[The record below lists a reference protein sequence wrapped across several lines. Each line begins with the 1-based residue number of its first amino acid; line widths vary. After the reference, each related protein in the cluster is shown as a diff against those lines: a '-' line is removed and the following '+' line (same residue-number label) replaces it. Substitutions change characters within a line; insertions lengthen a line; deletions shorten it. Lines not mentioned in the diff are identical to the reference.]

1 MRRSRVLGPLT
12 PATGTLFGEIEMQHD
27 WNDWN
32 GWQKELEALE
42 VDPDIDRVIRIAFV
56 VSLVIACS
64 FVPIGAVLIVRGL
77 M

>member
-1 MRRSRVLGPLT
+1 
-12 PATGTLFGEIEMQHD
+12 MQHD
-27 WNDWN
+27 W
-32 GWQKELEALE
+32 QRELEALE

-64 FVPIGAVLIVRGL
+64 FVLIGALLIVRGL

>member
-1 MRRSRVLGPLT
+1 
-12 PATGTLFGEIEMQHD
+12 MQQD

-32 GWQKELEALE
+32 GWQRELEKLE

-56 VSLVIACS
+56 VSVCIACS
-64 FVPIGAVLIVRGL
+64 FMLIGALLIIRGL

>member
-1 MRRSRVLGPLT
+1 M
-12 PATGTLFGEIEMQHD
+12 
-27 WNDWN
+27 NDW
-32 GWQKELEALE
+32 QRELEKLE

-64 FVPIGAVLIVRGL
+64 FVLIGALLIVRGL